1 MQKVSKHRVLSGFFV
16 VLVAVSLF
24 SCYMEGSFLKSAL
37 NFDFKSLV
45 VRWFTGGPTYDV
57 GVLANRGH
65 KNVVPAL
72 IIGSGPAA
80 LGSALYTGRAN
91 WRTIVLEGD
100 LPGGQLMR
108 TGMVENWG
116 SVKKDG
122 PDLIMRERE
131 HVEEFGAEFVADTV
145 DRVDLAQWPFEVH
158 TVTGKTY
165 YALTLIIAT
174 GASSRKLGVPGEE
187 QYWGHGVT
195 PCAKCDKLFFRDADV
210 VVVGGGDTAV
220 EEATQLAPYAR
231 RVTIL
236 VRGERMRAAAS
247 MQDRLK
253 TYSNIAVEY
262 NVEVKEVLGNGQ
274 HVTGI
279 TVYNNVTKEQA
290 ERPMDG
296 VFLAI
301 GHLPNTSLFKGQ
313 LELTKEGYIVV
324 KGRGQE
330 TSVRGVFAAGD
341 VEDEWYH
348 QAIVAQGRGS
358 AAGLDAERFL
368 SEIGLTEEIAA
379 SFNKAQPDKEIQDA
393 VEVQKITKAKQFK
406 QEVLNSSM
414 PVVVDFYTPPCAS
427 CRAMMPVF
435 ESLAASYEGKLK
447 FVKVDADELQ
457 SIAKEYAIYS
467 VPWKFWHNSSRR

>member
-1 MQKVSKHRVLSGFFV
+1 
-16 VLVAVSLF
+16 
-24 SCYMEGSFLKSAL
+24 
-37 NFDFKSLV
+37 
-45 VRWFTGGPTYDV
+45 
-57 GVLANRGH
+57 
-65 KNVVPAL
+65 
-72 IIGSGPAA
+72 
-80 LGSALYTGRAN
+80 
-91 WRTIVLEGD
+91 
-100 LPGGQLMR
+100 
-108 TGMVENWG
+108 
-116 SVKKDG
+116 
-122 PDLIMRERE
+122 
-131 HVEEFGAEFVADTV
+131 
-145 DRVDLAQWPFEVH
+145 
-158 TVTGKTY
+158 
-165 YALTLIIAT
+165 
-174 GASSRKLGVPGEE
+174 
-187 QYWGHGVT
+187 
-195 PCAKCDKLFFRDADV
+195 
-210 VVVGGGDTAV
+210 
-220 EEATQLAPYAR
+220 
-231 RVTIL
+231 
-236 VRGERMRAAAS
+236 
-247 MQDRLK
+247 
-253 TYSNIAVEY
+253 
-262 NVEVKEVLGNGQ
+262 
-274 HVTGI
+274 VTGI

-467 VPWKFWHNSSRR
+467 VPCVLVFKDGRLQARREGEATRKEFADFIEQVFNAQAHQVAMEGQLNTSVDQEVAFSTDSEGDEPDNALSE